1 MRLFERIA
9 TWFEDWTLPARPG
22 IGSDGMDINPA
33 TGLPTLAGAGTPDVA
48 GNPYGSTRSHDYES
62 DWQRHDRW
70 DSGAHDHFQHHDS
83 WSASSHDPWRD

>member
-9 TWFEDWTLPARPG
+9 IWFEDRTMPDNPG
-22 IGSDGMDINPA
+22 IGSDVMDINPA
-33 TGLPTLAGAGTPDVA
+33 TGLPTIAGTGTPDVA
-48 GNPYGSTRSHDYES
+48 GNPYGSIRSHDYES